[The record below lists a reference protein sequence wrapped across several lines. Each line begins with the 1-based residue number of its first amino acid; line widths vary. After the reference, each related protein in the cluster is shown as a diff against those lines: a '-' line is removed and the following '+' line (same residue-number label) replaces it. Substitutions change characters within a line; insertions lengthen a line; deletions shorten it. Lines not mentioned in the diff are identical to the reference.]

1 MAVKKAAPAV
11 NINLSRSER
20 FKLWATVRMSHT
32 EKLSFSKYLS
42 VLLQSGLAIDEV
54 LKILL
59 EQSKGALK
67 HIVTTLKESVENGKT
82 LAEGFARYPHLFS
95 PVFINLVAAGE
106 ASGTLVTNLG
116 HLMEQMQKDHD
127 LRQKIRG
134 AVMYPSI
141 ILLFA
146 IILCVGIVVFILPNI
161 TDVFKSLD
169 VELPITTRLLLWTA
183 DLVRY
188 HGPVL
193 ALSIVGVIVALL
205 VARKLPFIKPVWHA
219 VFLRIPILGPL
230 ARKTSLARLT
240 RLMGT
245 MLKSGVTI
253 DDVIPIAK
261 NVLSNV
267 RYVSAM
273 TQIQLEISQGKT
285 LSESFGK
292 YHVLFPALFVR
303 MTRVGEESGSL
314 GDTFLYLATFY
325 EEDISDATKNL
336 STLLE
341 PLLLVGI
348 GLMVGTVALSIISP
362 IYAVVGEI

>member
-1 MAVKKAAPAV
+1 MPSKKLPPVTA
-11 NINLSRSER
+11 NGSRAER
-20 FKLWATVRMSHT
+20 FKLWMTVRMSHT

-54 LKILL
+54 LNILL

-67 HIVTTLKESVENGKT
+67 HIVTSLKDSVTNGKT

-95 PVFINLVAAGE
+95 PVFVNLVAAGE
-106 ASGTLVTNLG
+106 ASGTLITNLE
-116 HLMEQMQKDHD
+116 HLVEQMQKDHD

-146 IILCVGIVVFILPNI
+146 ILLCIGIVVFILPNI

-169 VELPITTRLLLWTA
+169 VKLPITTRMLLWVA
-183 DLVRY
+183 DVVRF
-188 HGPVL
+188 HGVEL
-193 ALSIVGVIVALL
+193 LIGVIAGITALL
-205 VARKLPFIKPVWHA
+205 IARRLPFIKPIWHA
-219 VFLRIPILGPL
+219 VFLRIPVFGSL
-230 ARKTSLARLT
+230 ARKTNLARLT

-253 DDVIPIAK
+253 DDVIPIAT
-261 NVLSNV
+261 NVLTDV
-267 RYVSAM
+267 RYRSAM
-273 TQIQLEISQGKT
+273 KKIQTDVSQGKT
-285 LSESFGK
+285 LAESFGH

-303 MTRVGEESGSL
+303 MTRVGEESGTL

>member
-1 MAVKKAAPAV
+1 MALKKKLPSVEVKMTQ
-11 NINLSRSER
+11 LER
-20 FKLWATVRMSHT
+20 LKLLATVRMSHT

-54 LKILL
+54 LSILL
-59 EQSKGALK
+59 EQSKGSLKQIVTALK
-67 HIVTTLKESVENGKT
+67 DSVKNGNT
-82 LAEGFARYPHLFS
+82 LAEGFARYPHIFS
-95 PVFINLVAAGE
+95 PVFVNLVAAGE
-106 ASGTLVTNLG
+106 ASGTLVTNLE
-116 HLMEQMQKDHD
+116 HLVEQMQKDHD
-127 LRQKIRG
+127 LRQKIKG

-161 TDVFKSLD
+161 TDVFKTLD
-169 VELPITTRLLLWTA
+169 VKLPVTTRMLLWTA
-183 DLVRY
+183 DVIRF
-188 HGPVL
+188 HG
-193 ALSIVGVIVALL
+193 LL
-205 VARKLPFIKPVWHA
+205 VFLSVLGFITVILVGRKLPVIKPIWHA
-219 VFLRIPILGPL
+219 VFLRIPILGSL
-230 ARKTSLARLT
+230 AKKTNLARLT

-267 RYVSAM
+267 RYRAAM
-273 TQIQLEISQGKT
+273 TQIQTEISQGKS
-285 LSESFGK
+285 LAESFGK
-292 YHVLFPALFVR
+292 YPGLFPALYIR
-303 MTRVGEESGSL
+303 MTRVGEESGTL
-314 GDTFLYLATFY
+314 GETFIYLASFY

-362 IYAVVGEI
+362 IYAVVGNI

>member
-1 MAVKKAAPAV
+1 V
-11 NINLSRSER
+11 
-20 FKLWATVRMSHT
+20 
-32 EKLSFSKYLS
+32 
-42 VLLQSGLAIDEV
+42 Q
-54 LKILL
+54 
-59 EQSKGALK
+59 
-67 HIVTTLKESVENGKT
+67 NGKT
-82 LAEGFARYPHLFS
+82 LAEGFACYPHIFS

-106 ASGTLVTNLG
+106 ASGTLVTNLE
-116 HLMEQMQKDHD
+116 HLVEQMQKDHD

-141 ILLFA
+141 ILIFA
-146 IILCVGIVVFILPNI
+146 LVLCVGIVVFILPNI

-169 VELPITTRLLLWTA
+169 VKLPITTRMLLWAA
-183 DLVRY
+183 DLVRF
-188 HGPVL
+188 HG
-193 ALSIVGVIVALL
+193 IELL
-205 VARKLPFIKPVWHA
+205 LGAIAFIGTLLIARRLPMVKPIWHA
-219 VFLRIPILGPL
+219 IFLRIPVMGNL
-230 ARKTSLARLT
+230 ARKTNIARLT

-261 NVLSNV
+261 NVLTNV
-267 RYVSAM
+267 RYRSAM
-273 TQIQLEISQGKT
+273 TQIQIEVSQGKT
-285 LSESFGK
+285 LAESFGK
-292 YHVLFPALFVR
+292 YHVLFPPLYVR
-303 MTRVGEESGSL
+303 MTRVGEESGTL
-314 GDTFLYLATFY
+314 GDTFLYLANFY

>member
-1 MAVKKAAPAV
+1 MPKKKIANVENQA
-11 NINLSRSER
+11 SRLER

-54 LKILL
+54 LNILL

-67 HIVTTLKESVENGKT
+67 HIVTSLKDSVKSGKT

-95 PVFINLVAAGE
+95 PVFVNLVAAGE
-106 ASGTLVTNLG
+106 ASGTLITNLG
-116 HLMEQMQKDHD
+116 HLVSQMEKDHE

-146 IILCVGIVVFILPNI
+146 VILCVGIVVFILPNI
-161 TDVFKSLD
+161 TDVFKTLD
-169 VELPITTRLLLWTA
+169 VELPITTRLLLWVA
-183 DLVRY
+183 DVVRY
-188 HGPVL
+188 HGGVL
-193 ALSIVGVIVALL
+193 LLVIVATVTALL
-205 VARKLPFIKPVWHA
+205 IGRKLPFIKPIWHA
-219 VFLRIPILGPL
+219 VFLRIPIIGSL
-230 ARKTSLARLT
+230 ARKTNLARLT

-245 MLKSGVTI
+245 MLKSGMTI

-261 NVLSNV
+261 NVLTNV
-267 RYVSAM
+267 RYRSAM
-273 TQIQLEISQGKT
+273 TQIQTEVGQGKT
-285 LSESFGK
+285 LAESFGK
-292 YHVLFPALFVR
+292 YRGLFPPLYVR
-303 MTRVGEESGSL
+303 MTRVGEESGTL
-314 GDTFLYLATFY
+314 GDTFLYLAGFY
-325 EEDISDATKNL
+325 EEEITDSTKNL

-341 PLLLVGI
+341 PMLLVGI
-348 GLMVGTVALSIISP
+348 GLMVGIVALSIISP